1 VSGATD
7 RELFSHLLTASNLSP
22 EFWGSILFPFMPV
35 NRAEDFTMVRTAS
48 KPKGFTLV
56 ELLVVIAI
64 IGVLIGLL
72 LPAVQ
77 AAREAARRSSCSN
90 NLKQQGLGL
99 HNFADVNAANGD
111 NFFPPITRNSWSYIA
126 QILPFGEE
134 GNLQVASCGATFGSA
149 VATTPVKIGWT
160 QCPSYAGTQVN
171 SETHYVA
178 NLGTGAAGD
187 SSSPWAA
194 GVLVNATN
202 FRGKGFSAFAG
213 RGTSKVILVAE
224 SAKSRGTGNKATP
237 HIWASTL
244 GRKGDTG
251 GCIAASSSATDQ
263 SAAWLS
269 DHTGGLRGLLTADG
283 AVRFLSEAD
292 IQSPAIQTSATSIA
306 DLYVN
311 IAN

>member
-1 VSGATD
+1 
-7 RELFSHLLTASNLSP
+7 
-22 EFWGSILFPFMPV
+22 
-35 NRAEDFTMVRTAS
+35 MVRTTS

-77 AAREAARRSSCSN
+77 AAREAARRSTCSN

-99 HNFADVNAANGD
+99 HNFADVNAASGD
-111 NFFPPITRNSWSYIA
+111 NFFPPITRNGWSYIA

-134 GNLQVASCGATFGSA
+134 QNLQVASCGATFGSA
-149 VATTPVKIGWT
+149 AVSTPVRIGWT
-160 QCPSYAGTQVN
+160 QCPSFAGTQSN
-171 SETHYVA
+171 ADTHYVA
-178 NLGTGAAGD
+178 NTGTGGVADTA
-187 SSSPWAA
+187 SSPWAA
-194 GVLVNATN
+194 GVGVSAAN
-202 FRGKGFSAFAG
+202 FRGKGFSAFAN

-224 SAKSRGTGNKATP
+224 SAKSRGTPAATP
-237 HIWASTL
+237 VAWATTT
-244 GRKGDTG
+244 GRPGNFTG
-251 GCIAASSSATDQ
+251 CVAANGF
-263 SAAWLS
+263 LS

-292 IQSPAIQTSATSIA
+292 IQAPAIQTSAGGIA
-306 DLYVN
+306 DLYIN